1 MLNYCKIIINFY
13 LKKNLDFKTS
23 REGGMYAYLEVHI
36 FIEFIIFLNFF
47 KISMSVLPVCVSYT
61 CKYEKGA
68 SDPVSNPLWM
78 LGIKPGFPARAAS
91 ALNN

>member
-1 MLNYCKIIINFY
+1 MDL
-13 LKKNLDFKTS
+13 
-23 REGGMYAYLEVHI
+23 EGAGWGGGGAVH
-36 FIEFIIFLNFF
+36 FPYTCASEQSGVFMPKATPGQLNFF